1 MRAVTEP
8 IVRDITHMQHP
19 PQPRVGLNGAALP
32 QVVCSVQGSS
42 ALGTTC
48 APLID
53 GAATGA
59 AAEAGHT
66 TYHPKSVG
74 HCLRD
79 STPRPAKLF
88 TLRGR
93 LYLLDGAFLDSITCE
108 VLAQPKLQPSLS
120 PSVFDTPQKLTSSV
134 DEWSSIKA
142 CKPRE
147 VAPKN
152 IEALIIISWH
162 NQPTQHGT
170 TLDLVYVRSTKVKR
184 VLWAP
189 REELSQY
196 RGSQQEVFAALLSL
210 GKAQPDGCTHME
222 HCVPQ
227 ERAGPG
233 TIASLQVHVHKQDV
247 TQLQVD
253 GTSRTNQHS
262 ADLVVSL
269 PPLPPLARVTT
280 TLARCGTN
288 SDGAMPRAEQHLGQR
303 QGMHAWRAGF
313 CALDVGLRIGAKEFA
328 YDDDGG
334 RRRLEQRVTSPERG
348 MWQSKDVSD
357 RWSSV
362 SSTDLTTVE
371 LPRATC
377 RMACIASVAKRPLL
391 PGSCVPR
398 RVALRR
404 AEQRFDKDARN
415 RGQGDMD

>member
-66 TYHPKSVG
+66 TYHPKIRCTNAPSSPWPHRRHQRLHRAPQG

-170 TLDLVYVRSTKVKR
+170 TLDLVYVRSTS
-184 VLWAP
+184 A
-189 REELSQY
+189 LS
-196 RGSQQEVFAALLSL
+196 RGWLQRSAL
-210 GKAQPDGCTHME
+210 H
-222 HCVPQ
+222 
-227 ERAGPG
+227 
-233 TIASLQVHVHKQDV
+233 
-247 TQLQVD
+247 
-253 GTSRTNQHS
+253 
-262 ADLVVSL
+262 
-269 PPLPPLARVTT
+269 
-280 TLARCGTN
+280 
-288 SDGAMPRAEQHLGQR
+288 
-303 QGMHAWRAGF
+303 
-313 CALDVGLRIGAKEFA
+313 
-328 YDDDGG
+328 
-334 RRRLEQRVTSPERG
+334 
-348 MWQSKDVSD
+348 
-357 RWSSV
+357 
-362 SSTDLTTVE
+362 
-371 LPRATC
+371 
-377 RMACIASVAKRPLL
+377 
-391 PGSCVPR
+391 
-398 RVALRR
+398 
-404 AEQRFDKDARN
+404 
-415 RGQGDMD
+415 